1 MSSWNDSFHF
11 CNWVGVICDPSNRRI
26 KILDLGSQK
35 LVGSIPPS
43 IGNLTFLIGLN
54 LKNNFFQG
62 IIPQEI
68 GRLTRLQHL
77 NLSYNSFGGQIP
89 TNLTHC
95 TNLSIFHAIQ
105 NELVGQI
112 PEQLTTLS
120 KLAVLAVDI
129 NHISGTIPSSIGN
142 LSSLSLFSFM
152 QNRLQGSI
160 PPEIGLISGLG
171 FFQLYANELSGT
183 VPSSIYNISSLYY
196 FTVVQ
201 NKLHGQLPPDVG
213 LTLPNIETF
222 AGGLNNFTG
231 PIPVSLSNASQLRL
245 IDFAENSLTG
255 TVPKNFGILQGLNR
269 INFDDNKLGSGQMGD
284 LDFIT
289 YLSNCTSLEVLGL
302 SRNMFGGKFPN
313 SIANLSTNLQILTLG
328 SNRIYGSVP
337 NGIEKLVNLT
347 LLGLEGNYLNGSL
360 PDGVGKLQQLNGL
373 YLNVNGFSG
382 SIPTS
387 FGNLSLLTKLF
398 MEENRLE
405 GSIPPSLGNC
415 NRLLVLN
422 LSSNNLSGTAPKEVM
437 SLSSLSISLALAGNS
452 LTGSLPFEVGKLVN
466 LKELDVSGNKL
477 SGEIPSSLS
486 SCLSLERLVL
496 KSNFLQGKIPE
507 SLRDLRGLEEIDF
520 SRNNLSGRIPEFLG
534 KLLLLKKLNLSFNNL
549 EGLVPSEGVFRN
561 ASAISLLGNNKLC
574 GGVSD
579 LNLPKCSQDDSHSSR
594 NFLSLKVVIPLT
606 IGIVLSILLCSLAAF
621 YVMKKS
627 TKRPLTRSATED
639 WQRGMSYA
647 ELFNSTNGFS
657 KDNLIGSG
665 SFGSVY
671 KGVLNSTGETVAV
684 KVLNLQRQGAS
695 KSFMD
700 EYKALTTIRHR
711 NLLKIISTG
720 SGVDLQGHGFKALVF
735 KFMSNGS
742 LDQWLHPGDAKAF
755 AVFVEMAFPE
765 RVMDIV
771 DRSLVFE
778 EEEDIVVD
786 NKNEEAKIEEI
797 TMIGNEKPQT
807 DARSGMEDC
816 MVSVLRVG
824 LSCSN
829 AMPRERMLIKVV
841 VNKMHAIRDSLL
853 S

>member
-77 NLSYNSFGGQIP
+77 NLSYNSIGGQIP

-95 TNLSIFHAIQ
+95 TNLSIFHAVQ

-120 KLAVLAVDI
+120 KLAFLAVDI
-129 NHISGTIPSSIGN
+129 NHISEPYHLPLETFRRF
-142 LSSLSLFSFM
+142 LFSHSREIVYKEAYHPKSVSFRGWDFSNSM
-152 QNRLQGSI
+152 QMSCQGRYLF
-160 PPEIGLISGLG
+160 PY
-171 FFQLYANELSGT
+171 Q
-183 VPSSIYNISSLYY
+183 
-196 FTVVQ
+196 
-201 NKLHGQLPPDVG
+201 
-213 LTLPNIETF
+213 TLPGF
-222 AGGLNNFTG
+222 
-231 PIPVSLSNASQLRL
+231 RL

-255 TVPKNFGILQGLNR
+255 TVPKIFGILQGLNR
-269 INFDDNKLGSGQMGD
+269 LNFDDNKLGSGQMGD

-337 NGIEKLVNLT
+337 NGIEKLVL
-347 LLGLEGNYLNGSL
+347 
-360 PDGVGKLQQLNGL
+360 
-373 YLNVNGFSG
+373 
-382 SIPTS
+382 IPTS
-387 FGNLSLLTKLF
+387 FGNFTLLTKLF

-415 NRLLVLN
+415 NRLL
-422 LSSNNLSGTAPKEVM
+422 
-437 SLSSLSISLALAGNS
+437 
-452 LTGSLPFEVGKLVN
+452 
-466 LKELDVSGNKL
+466 ELDVSGNKL

-507 SLRDLRGLEEIDF
+507 SLRDLRGLEVIDF

-534 KLLLLKKLNLSFNNL
+534 KLSLLKKLNLSFNNL

-594 NFLSLKVVIPLT
+594 TFLSLKVVIPLT

-621 YVMKKS
+621 YVIKKS
-627 TKRPLTRSATED
+627 TKRPLTRSPTED

-711 NLLKIISTG
+711 NLLKIIRTG

-735 KFMSNGS
+735 EFMSNGS
-742 LDQWLHPGDAKAF
+742 LDQWLHPGDGETLQSKSLNVVQRLSIAIDVASALEYLHHHCHVPIVHCDLKPSNVLLDDDMTAHVGDF
-755 AVFVEMAFPE
+755 GLASFLIDTSNRQDLSLGLKGSIGYVAPENGMGSTVSTLGDIYSYGILLLEMFTGKRPTDEIFKDSQGIRSFVEMAFPE

-797 TMIGNEKPQT
+797 AMIGNEKTQT
-807 DARSGMEDC
+807 DARSGMVDC

-829 AMPRERMLIKVV
+829 AMPRERMPIKVV
-841 VNKMHAIRDSLL
+841 VNKMHAIRDSFL